1 MVDLAF
7 RAATA
12 ASAALRWRRALEA
25 ERKLSMSTAMETWAG
40 KKTAT
45 KRHLVLRKARP
56 ASASRKRPGR
66 AN

>member
-40 KKTAT
+40 RLSNWPK
-45 KRHLVLRKARP
+45 
-56 ASASRKRPGR
+56 
-66 AN
+66 